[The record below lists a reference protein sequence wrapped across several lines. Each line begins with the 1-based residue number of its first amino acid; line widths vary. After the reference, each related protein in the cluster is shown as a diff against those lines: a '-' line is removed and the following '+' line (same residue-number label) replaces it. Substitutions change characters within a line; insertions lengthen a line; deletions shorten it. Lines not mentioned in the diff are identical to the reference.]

1 MCERL
6 MKKEIVSGK
15 YLICIVGIMLLCFT
29 SRFPGSDVDLHEM
42 TLMAFVTYG
51 KSQLLQMGEMASSYS
66 VAVSFRDME
75 WFIVLLPVMSVLPVV
90 SECIFYHSVKILFQK
105 KTGEYF
111 LYEKNVVDESIE
123 PYTKEEA
130 DAWLKRHKAEI
141 EETKK
146 T

>member
-1 MCERL
+1 MR
-6 MKKEIVSGK
+6 MDVF
-15 YLICIVGIMLLCFT
+15 FT
-29 SRFPGSDVDLHEM
+29 TVL
-42 TLMAFVTYG
+42 
-51 KSQLLQMGEMASSYS
+51 KSYS
-66 VAVSFRDME
+66 
-75 WFIVLLPVMSVLPVV
+75 
-90 SECIFYHSVKILFQK
+90 KK

-146 T
+146 RNKK

>member
-1 MCERL
+1 
-6 MKKEIVSGK
+6 MKKVLKGK
-15 YLICIVGIMLLCFT
+15 VYCT
-29 SRFPGSDVDLHEM
+29 E
-42 TLMAFVTYG
+42 TA
-51 KSQLLQMGEMASSYS
+51 KE
-66 VAVSFRDME
+66 VARIE
-75 WFIVLLPVMSVLPVV
+75 NG
-90 SECIFYHSVKILFQK
+90 CIFYHSVKILFPK

-111 LYEKNVVDESIE
+111 LDESIE

>member
-1 MCERL
+1 MR
-6 MKKEIVSGK
+6 M
-15 YLICIVGIMLLCFT
+15 
-29 SRFPGSDVDLHEM
+29 DVFFATVL
-42 TLMAFVTYG
+42 
-51 KSQLLQMGEMASSYS
+51 KSYS
-66 VAVSFRDME
+66 
-75 WFIVLLPVMSVLPVV
+75 
-90 SECIFYHSVKILFQK
+90 QK